1 MTKGLAKDREPNIRR
16 GQSDNF
22 INIQSRVNFIKY
34 RVWLLLSMKI
44 PIIFELALDFFF
56 QVDLF

>member
-34 RVWLLLSMKI
+34 LVWLLLSMKI

-56 QVDLF
+56 K